1 VAVEGAKQTKPF
13 HFPAGQVFAHGTFS
27 HYILDNQSRHPS
39 PRLMKP
45 TQPTFFVMIALIGGL
60 AIFSSTLS
68 KTPVLPLFAQS
79 LHASPAEI
87 GWIVMASTLPG
98 ILISFPAGAL
108 SDYLGS
114 RRLLLAS
121 LVVFATAP
129 FLYLLIHSAWQL
141 MAVRFYH
148 GFATAIFGT
157 VASAAIAERYTADR
171 AARLSTFSSITI
183 VGRSIAPFLGGALIS
198 LASFHAVYIACAISG
213 VLALAA
219 GLLLR
224 AGESVPT
231 TKRERPHFW
240 ASLAAVLRE
249 RGIMLV
255 SLIEAAQYLVFGAI
269 EAFLAL
275 FAASLG
281 IPPWQIGIILGVQL
295 ISIVFAKPLMGR
307 VSDRVGRRQVII
319 PGLLVGAAS
328 IVLLP
333 YAPNF
338 IGLSLLSLI
347 FGIGFATVTSST
359 SALVADLTRN
369 GRYGSSMGVLR
380 TVMDVGQSIGPVLTG
395 WMVGVAGY
403 GSAFTLLAA
412 ILVLAALSLGLL
424 FREA

>member
-1 VAVEGAKQTKPF
+1 MKSA
-13 HFPAGQVFAHGTFS
+13 
-27 HYILDNQSRHPS
+27 RPS
-39 PRLMKP
+39 
-45 TQPTFFVMIALIGGL
+45 FFVLIALIGGL
-60 AIFSSTLS
+60 AILSSTLS
-68 KTPVLPLFAQS
+68 KTPVLPLFAHA
-79 LHASPAEI
+79 LHATPAEI
-87 GWIVMASTLPG
+87 GWIVMASTIPG
-98 ILISFPAGAL
+98 ILISYPAGAL

-129 FLYLLIHSAWQL
+129 FLYLLVKTAPQL

-157 VASAAIAERYTADR
+157 VATAAIAERYTTER
-171 AARLSTFSSITI
+171 AARLSTYSSVTI
-183 VGRSIAPFLGGALIS
+183 VGRSIAPFLGGSLIS

-213 VLALAA
+213 MLALAT

-224 AGESVPT
+224 DGPPPPT
-231 TKRERPHFW
+231 KKQELPQFW
-240 ASLAAVLRE
+240 ASLTTVLRD
-249 RGIMLV
+249 RSIMLV

-281 IPPWQIGIILGVQL
+281 IPAWQIGVILGVQL
-295 ISIVFAKPLMGR
+295 VSIVFAKPLMGK
-307 VSDRVGRRQVII
+307 VSDRVGRRRVIL
-319 PGLLVGAAS
+319 PGLLIGAVS
-328 IVLLP
+328 IALLP
-333 YAPNF
+333 FAPSF
-338 IGLSLLSLI
+338 MGLSVLSLA

-359 SALVADLTRN
+359 SALVADLTHD

-412 ILVLAALSLGLL
+412 ILVGAALMLGLL
-424 FREA
+424 LRHG